1 LLPAENG
8 LLERKHRLVNLHGEG
23 GIGKTR
29 LAQSVCYL
37 LEDYGHFAGGIYEID
52 CEPVPDAIQLAVAML
67 RALGVTAAE
76 QIADPV
82 EALAAALQEISGSK
96 DRVLLMLDNVDPLF
110 NVGKGEDT
118 SRLLKQLLTDCPD
131 LQVLATCRRQLWLGG
146 YESDF
151 LLDP

>member
-1 LLPAENG
+1 MILAEQLLPAENG

-67 RALGVTAAE
+67 RALGC
-76 QIADPV
+76 
-82 EALAAALQEISGSK
+82 
-96 DRVLLMLDNVDPLF
+96 N
-110 NVGKGEDT
+110 
-118 SRLLKQLLTDCPD
+118 
-131 LQVLATCRRQLWLGG
+131 GG
-146 YESDF
+146 
-151 LLDP
+151 